1 MAFTRID
8 RADYNGKGVI
18 GLPDAPQLST
28 NAMQEKFEEIS
39 LDVIIPKHNTL
50 IDELES
56 ATGASNIGTKN
67 GNVQSEIDAFD
78 GKVAGFNGDISQ
90 LKSDMTQAQSDIA
103 TLQSGVNANKTDI
116 TALQSDNTT
125 NKADIATNKAN
136 ITTLQN
142 ENTTN
147 KANITKNA
155 NDISALQTS
164 VTTNANNIASLQN
177 DNTTNKADI
186 ASLKSDN
193 VTLKGKAHVHANKG
207 VIDALSKDSATGNL
221 MFEGN
226 PISGGGSGNTDS
238 YGHVKVGSV
247 TIDASGDDTIE
258 LVAGSN
264 VTLTPNANSK
274 SVTISASG
282 GGGGTSTGD
291 MLKSEFVLPGG
302 TGQVLS
308 AKEAD
313 HATSADNATSAN
325 SASTATIADKAMA
338 MFDGTNEIPTNQL
351 MQKKDYDADDD
362 GVVDNA
368 SHATNADNVGNAST
382 SVLEGLSDNSGSLN
396 YNGNALMLEAAQLAN
411 QAKLGEFVVNQKG
424 NVKELALHSNITTKL
439 SKVDT
444 TDNLSVE
451 LAKKINKPASATDGQ
466 VLTYNG
472 TNNEWE
478 AQDSKGGAGKQVK
491 SCEYAIER
499 WLRFDP
505 SNRKGL
511 IIKAG
516 TSIRNSQGNYIDFD
530 SDTSVDLTSVITTVG
545 EDYYVYMLDDG
556 SITAS
561 LTSATAPLNSVRIG
575 RFHSLCVAVG
585 TCTMIVPPS
594 GIAVGSNYLVKSY
607 RQDED
612 LDFFNLYNKSVTAT
626 GTNNETL
633 AHPLSGFEAGA
644 ILPESVMCL
653 SFHSGSLFDDGQVYD
668 KDTDA
673 FIDIYLQSG
682 IGLNTRSKYGA
693 THTVSRTQG
702 NHMVDMRQVGKKLLS
717 DGEFESASIG
727 SNQATNIQGSADK
740 GTVGGHIDT
749 ANRRMIS
756 AIGVEEM
763 CGYLWQ
769 WTRDVSS
776 TGGSSWATTDSNG
789 SFGQEYG
796 TPFVLL
802 AGGSWVSGSSCG
814 SRSRDSNSVRS
825 DVYAHISGRGL
836 SRVVRGV

>member
-1 MAFTRID
+1 MAPVAAHYKKGMTQLMENLKKSFLVRGNNIVGFSDKKNFSTAPLGTVLSFAGQARPNGYLLCD
-8 RADYNGKGVI
+8 GASYKVTDYPDLYAVI
-18 GLPDAPQLST
+18 GNTYGGDSTNFNVPNLVDASQSPAPTMIYIIKAFHTNEGVDSDAGSGEENKIDSISVNGSPVSIDENKNVDITVPDAYDDTALVQRVSNIESDYANIETLQTDVANINTSLGGKLDKTFTGADVANKILST
-28 NAMQEKFEEIS
+28 
-39 LDVIIPKHNTL
+39 DG
-50 IDELES
+50 D
-56 ATGASNIGTKN
+56 
-67 GNVQSEIDAFD
+67 GNVVLKD
-78 GKVAGFNGDISQ
+78 G
-90 LKSDMTQAQSDIA
+90 
-103 TLQSGVNANKTDI
+103 
-116 TALQSDNTT
+116 
-125 NKADIATNKAN
+125 
-136 ITTLQN
+136 N
-142 ENTTN
+142 E
-147 KANITKNA
+147 
-155 NDISALQTS
+155 
-164 VTTNANNIASLQN
+164 
-177 DNTTNKADI
+177 
-186 ASLKSDN
+186 
-193 VTLKGKAHVHANKG
+193 
-207 VIDALSKDSATGNL
+207 
-221 MFEGN
+221 
-226 PISGGGSGNTDS
+226 
-238 YGHVKVGSV
+238 
-247 TIDASGDDTIE
+247 DDT
-258 LVAGSN
+258 
-264 VTLTPNANSK
+264 
-274 SVTISASG
+274 
-282 GGGGTSTGD
+282 
-291 MLKSEFVLPGG
+291 MLKSV
-302 TGQVLS
+302 
-308 AKEAD
+308 
-313 HATSADNATSAN
+313 
-325 SASTATIADKAMA
+325 
-338 MFDGTNEIPTNQL
+338 
-351 MQKKDYDADDD
+351 YDTDDD
-362 GVVDNA
+362 GIVDKADSANIAINA
-368 SHATNADNVGNAST
+368 TDATNAEN
-382 SVLEGLSDNSGSLN
+382 LKLSDGTIVDA
-396 YNGNALMLEAAQLAN
+396 GT
-411 QAKLGEFVVNQKG
+411 
-424 NVKELALHSNITTKL
+424 ITTKL

-451 LAKKINKPASATDGQ
+451 LEKKIDKPASATNGQ

-472 TNNEWE
+472 TSNEWE

-516 TSIRNSQGNYIDFD
+516 TSIRNSKGVYIDFD
-530 SDTSVDLTSVITTVG
+530 VDTSIDLTSAITTVG

-556 SITAS
+556 SITADI
-561 LTSATAPLNSVRIG
+561 TSASAPSNSVRIG

-612 LDFFNLYNKSVTAT
+612 ADFFNLYNKSVTAT
-626 GTNNETL
+626 GVNNETL

-668 KDTDA
+668 KDIDS

-727 SNQATNIQGSADK
+727 SNQTTNIHGSKDK
-740 GTVGGHIDT
+740 TTVGGHVDT

-776 TGGSSWATTDSNG
+776 AGGSSWETTDGNG
-789 SFGQEYG
+789 SFSQEYG
-796 TPFVLL
+796 TPYVLL
-802 AGGSWVSGSSCG
+802 AGGRWDGGSNCG
-814 SRSRDSNSVRS
+814 SRSRHSNMVRS
-825 DVYAHISGRGL
+825 LVLANIGGRGL

>member
-1 MAFTRID
+1 MIDIKEALYNILHSRYGRDVRQSIHDGIYQINENANEAVQTAKAMGVGTDISSPTSSSTGYVAGNLYLNNSTWDLWQCIGTDSWVNKGNIKGETGVKGADGINYYIHIRYSDKYDGTGFT
-8 RADYNGKGVI
+8 ASPTASSEYMGVYYGTSQTAPTNKQDYQWTSYV
-18 GLPDAPQLST
+18 
-28 NAMQEKFEEIS
+28 
-39 LDVIIPKHNTL
+39 
-50 IDELES
+50 
-56 ATGASNIGTKN
+56 GASGTSAYVHIMYSENADGTGFVSIPTPLCKYIGFYSGPLSSPPANKSYYTW
-67 GNVQSEIDAFD
+67 SEYV
-78 GKVAGFNGDISQ
+78 GKSGTGSG
-90 LKSDMTQAQSDIA
+90 DMTAA
-103 TLQSGVNANKTDI
+103 EYAPSGVY
-116 TALQSDNTT
+116 
-125 NKADIATNKAN
+125 
-136 ITTLQN
+136 
-142 ENTTN
+142 
-147 KANITKNA
+147 
-155 NDISALQTS
+155 
-164 VTTNANNIASLQN
+164 
-177 DNTTNKADI
+177 
-186 ASLKSDN
+186 
-193 VTLKGKAHVHANKG
+193 GK
-207 VIDALSKDSATGNL
+207 
-221 MFEGN
+221 
-226 PISGGGSGNTDS
+226 
-238 YGHVKVGSV
+238 
-247 TIDASGDDTIE
+247 
-258 LVAGSN
+258 
-264 VTLTPNANSK
+264 
-274 SVTISASG
+274 
-282 GGGGTSTGD
+282 
-291 MLKSEFVLPGG
+291 
-302 TGQVLS
+302 
-308 AKEAD
+308 
-313 HATSADNATSAN
+313 
-325 SASTATIADKAMA
+325 
-338 MFDGTNEIPTNQL
+338 
-351 MQKKDYDADDD
+351 
-362 GVVDNA
+362 VDNA
-368 SHATNADNVGNAST
+368 IKADNVGNATT
-382 SVLEGLSDNSGSLN
+382 SVLEGLSDNSGKLN

-411 QAKLGEFVVNQKG
+411 QAKLGEFVVNQKSN

-451 LAKKINKPASATDGQ
+451 LEKKIDKPASATDGQ

-472 TNNEWE
+472 TSNEWE
-478 AQDSKGGAGKQVK
+478 AQNAKGGAGKQVK

-530 SDTSVDLTSVITTVG
+530 SDTSVDLTSVITTAG

-561 LTSATAPLNSVRIG
+561 LTSATAPYNSVRIG

-653 SFHSGSLFDDGQVYD
+653 SFYSGSLFDDGQVYD
-668 KDTDA
+668 KDIDA

-740 GTVGGHIDT
+740 GTVGGHVDT

-756 AIGVEEM
+756 AIGAEEM

-769 WTRDVSS
+769 WTMDVSS
-776 TGGSSWATTDSNG
+776 TGGSSWATTDGNG

-796 TPFVLL
+796 TPYVLL
-802 AGGSWVSGSSCG
+802 AGGTWDHGSDCG
-814 SRSRDSNSVRS
+814 SRSRGSYRVRS
-825 DVYAHISGRGL
+825 TVAANIGGRGL

>member
-1 MAFTRID
+1 MIDIKEALYNILHSRYGRDVRQSIHDGIYQINENANEAVQTAKAMGVGTDISSPTSSSTGYVAGNLYLNNSTWDLWQCIGTDSWVNKGNIKGETGVKGADGINYYIHIRYSDKYDGTGFT
-8 RADYNGKGVI
+8 ASPTASSEYMGVYYGTSQTAPTNKQDYQWTSYV
-18 GLPDAPQLST
+18 
-28 NAMQEKFEEIS
+28 
-39 LDVIIPKHNTL
+39 
-50 IDELES
+50 
-56 ATGASNIGTKN
+56 GASGTSAYVHIMYSENADGTGFVSTPTPLCKYIGFYSGPLSSPPANKSYYTW
-67 GNVQSEIDAFD
+67 SEYV
-78 GKVAGFNGDISQ
+78 GKSGTGSG
-90 LKSDMTQAQSDIA
+90 DMTAA
-103 TLQSGVNANKTDI
+103 EYAPSGVY
-116 TALQSDNTT
+116 
-125 NKADIATNKAN
+125 
-136 ITTLQN
+136 
-142 ENTTN
+142 
-147 KANITKNA
+147 
-155 NDISALQTS
+155 
-164 VTTNANNIASLQN
+164 
-177 DNTTNKADI
+177 
-186 ASLKSDN
+186 
-193 VTLKGKAHVHANKG
+193 GK
-207 VIDALSKDSATGNL
+207 
-221 MFEGN
+221 
-226 PISGGGSGNTDS
+226 
-238 YGHVKVGSV
+238 
-247 TIDASGDDTIE
+247 
-258 LVAGSN
+258 
-264 VTLTPNANSK
+264 
-274 SVTISASG
+274 
-282 GGGGTSTGD
+282 
-291 MLKSEFVLPGG
+291 
-302 TGQVLS
+302 
-308 AKEAD
+308 
-313 HATSADNATSAN
+313 
-325 SASTATIADKAMA
+325 
-338 MFDGTNEIPTNQL
+338 
-351 MQKKDYDADDD
+351 
-362 GVVDNA
+362 VDNA
-368 SHATNADNVGNAST
+368 IKADKVGNADT
-382 SVLEGLSDNSGSLN
+382 PLLEKLSDSSGKLN

-411 QAKLGEFVVNQKG
+411 QAKLGEFVINRIG
-424 NVKELALHSNITTKL
+424 NNVKELALHSDITTKL

-472 TNNEWE
+472 ISNEWE
-478 AQDSKGGAGKQVK
+478 AQNAKGGAGKQVK

-499 WLRFDP
+499 WLRFDA

-530 SDTSVDLTSVITTVG
+530 SDTSVDLTSVITTAG

-556 SITAS
+556 SITAT
-561 LTSATAPLNSVRIG
+561 LTSATAPSNSVRIG

-612 LDFFNLYNKSVTAT
+612 LDFYNLYNKSVTAT
-626 GTNNETL
+626 GANNETL
-633 AHPLSGFEAGA
+633 AHPLSGFEAGS

-668 KDTDA
+668 KDIDA

-727 SNQATNIQGSADK
+727 SNQTTNIQGSADK
-740 GTVGGHIDT
+740 GTVGGHVDT

-756 AIGVEEM
+756 AIGAEEM

-776 TGGSSWATTDSNG
+776 TGGSSWATTDGNG

-796 TPFVLL
+796 IPFVLL
-802 AGGSWVSGSSCG
+802 AGGAWGDGSVCG
-814 SRSRDSNSVRS
+814 SRSRRSDSVRS
-825 DVYAHISGRGL
+825 NVRASVSGRGL

>member
-1 MAFTRID
+1 MASFTPVRGTRNEINAVSMVDGQFLYETDQGDGNRIY
-8 RADYNGKGVI
+8 AD
-18 GLPDAPQLST
+18 
-28 NAMQEKFEEIS
+28 
-39 LDVIIPKHNTL
+39 II
-50 IDELES
+50 DS
-56 ATGASNIGTKN
+56 
-67 GNVQSEIDAFD
+67 
-78 GKVAGFNGDISQ
+78 NGDPKRVQ
-90 LKSDMTQAQSDIA
+90 VGGERGDQNRLVYLKDVALTNPQNNDYLKYDSVNQKWVNDG
-103 TLQSGVNANKTDI
+103 TLNNKIKNLDNNGQIDGTNVKY
-116 TALQSDNTT
+116 DNTT
-125 NKADIATNKAN
+125 DMTTKVNSKISMPTGGTTGDSLVLGIGNVPEWKQIRINVVDNLSSTSATDALSANQGRNLNSSISNLTTVVNQKVDAPKNAGTSGQVLALDAVGNTIWKTVTGGGGSGSSDWSDVTNKPFDVVYDQSISANNADFDIQSQSISGGTSVNVLYLNDDKIYRPTDTDDIATNTDPN
-136 ITTLQN
+136 YIPVSV
-142 ENTTN
+142 N
-147 KANITKNA
+147 KAGGGQEKKRISFSNLVDRIKNKIFKLSAVA
-155 NDISALQTS
+155 NGDFLRYDSTEQKWVNDSTVANKLYDIDDTTIIKNS
-164 VTTNANNIASLQN
+164 VSKELEVPIDNNTIIVDS
-177 DNTTNKADI
+177 
-186 ASLKSDN
+186 SDN
-193 VTLKGKAHVHANKG
+193 K
-207 VIDALSKDSATGNL
+207 
-221 MFEGN
+221 
-226 PISGGGSGNTDS
+226 
-238 YGHVKVGSV
+238 VKV
-247 TIDASGDDTIE
+247 
-258 LVAGSN
+258 SN
-264 VTLTPNANSK
+264 
-274 SVTISASG
+274 
-282 GGGGTSTGD
+282 
-291 MLKSEFVLPGG
+291 
-302 TGQVLS
+302 
-308 AKEAD
+308 
-313 HATSADNATSAN
+313 
-325 SASTATIADKAMA
+325 
-338 MFDGTNEIPTNQL
+338 
-351 MQKKDYDADDD
+351 
-362 GVVDNA
+362 
-368 SHATNADNVGNAST
+368 
-382 SVLEGLSDNSGSLN
+382 
-396 YNGNALMLEAAQLAN
+396 
-411 QAKLGEFVVNQKG
+411 
-424 NVKELALHSNITTKL
+424 NITTKL

-472 TNNEWE
+472 TSNEWE
-478 AQDSKGGAGKQVK
+478 AQNAKGGAGKQVK

-530 SDTSVDLTSVITTVG
+530 SDTSVDLTSVITTAG

-561 LTSATAPLNSVRIG
+561 PTDATASSNSVRIG

-668 KDTDA
+668 KDIDA

-740 GTVGGHIDT
+740 GTVGGHVDT

-756 AIGVEEM
+756 AIGAEEM

-776 TGGSSWATTDSNG
+776 TGGSSWATTDGNG

-796 TPFVLL
+796 TPYVLR
-802 AGGSWVSGSSCG
+802 AGGHWDDGSHCG
-814 SRSRDSNSVRS
+814 SRSRASHSVRS
-825 DVYAHISGRGL
+825 GVVAALGGRGL